1 MLYAIT
7 PTLPL
12 ELIVPKLGTLS
23 HFCKEII
30 GGDNFKYNTGT
41 AVIILLLLEAVVS
54 YM

>member
-23 HFCKEII
+23 HFCRGEIR
-30 GGDNFKYNTGT
+30 GDDLKYNTGT
-41 AVIILLLLEAVVS
+41 AVIILLMLEAVVS